1 MNRKRRLSI
10 SETDDADDEQSGK
23 KRVRGHSATPSVAD
37 ADIPSLTPPLLADT
51 KEVREVTQGVK
62 EVDLAE
68 KKEHSKVPP
77 GDVCDDAAPESIPLP
92 DDEAGE
98 LEEPAEDSADGS
110 STSTPLEESEG
121 DAFTHPI
128 PEAED
133 CTPKVPLNEVAE
145 AAKETTSQVV
155 EPITQGTQE

>member
-10 SETDDADDEQSGK
+10 SERDDADDEQSGK

-37 ADIPSLTPPLLADT
+37 ADTPSLTPPLLPDT

-62 EVDLAE
+62 EVDLTE
-68 KKEHSKVPP
+68 KKEQSKVPP
-77 GDVCDDAAPESIPLP
+77 GGDAAPESIPLP

-98 LEEPAEDSADGS
+98 LEEPTEDSAEGS
-110 STSTPLEESEG
+110 STPLEESEV
-121 DAFTHPI
+121 DSCTYPI
-128 PEAED
+128 PEVED
-133 CTPKVPLNEVAE
+133 CTLDVSLNEVAE

-155 EPITQGTQE
+155 EPISQGTQE

>member
-10 SETDDADDEQSGK
+10 SERDDADDEQSGK

-37 ADIPSLTPPLLADT
+37 ADTPSLTPPLLPDT

-62 EVDLAE
+62 EVDLTE
-68 KKEHSKVPP
+68 KKEQSKVPP
-77 GDVCDDAAPESIPLP
+77 GEVCDDAVPESIPLP

-98 LEEPAEDSADGS
+98 LEEPAEDSAEGS
-110 STSTPLEESEG
+110 STPLEEFEG
-121 DAFTHPI
+121 DACTHPI
-128 PEAED
+128 CEGED
-133 CTPKVPLNEVAE
+133 CTPNVPSNEVAE

-155 EPITQGTQE
+155 EPIIQETQE

>member
-1 MNRKRRLSI
+1 L
-10 SETDDADDEQSGK
+10 GK
-23 KRVRGHSATPSVAD
+23 KRVRGDSATPSVAD
-37 ADIPSLTPPLLADT
+37 ADTPLLTPPLLADT

-68 KKEHSKVPP
+68 KKEQSKVLP
-77 GDVCDDAAPESIPLP
+77 GDGDDAAPESIPLP

-98 LEEPAEDSADGS
+98 LEESEEDSAEAS
-110 STSTPLEESEG
+110 STPLEESEG

-128 PEAED
+128 SEAED
-133 CTPKVPLNEVAE
+133 CTPNVPLNEGAE
-145 AAKETTSQVV
+145 DAKETTSEVV